1 MKTKKKTKAL
11 WKTYAYIKAVSAIEI
26 LRTPLIGYF

>member
-1 MKTKKKTKAL
+1 MKKQRKRKRSLYGKNL
-11 WKTYAYIKAVSAIEI
+11 LIEYGIEI